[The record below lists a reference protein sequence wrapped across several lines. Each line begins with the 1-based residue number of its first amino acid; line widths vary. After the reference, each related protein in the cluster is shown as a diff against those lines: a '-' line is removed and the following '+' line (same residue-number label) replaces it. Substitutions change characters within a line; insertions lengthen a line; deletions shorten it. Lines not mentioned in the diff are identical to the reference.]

1 MFLKKHF
8 SKLEPKVKKLLAGVL
23 SVAMIAGAVLA
34 GISIKAGARSK
45 TQDVLNELL
54 GAAKPY
60 GLVAEEF
67 RNTNHNQTSFAVN
80 TLHITDQYLSSWH
93 DKSVGTTYVRD
104 FDASSSSYMRVDT
117 NAFNNLVL
125 GSDYDYDA
133 QENMYYIKDSNGVR
147 TGAVVDVRNCRDI
160 INVFYDRD
168 YMDVTGARQSV
179 GNTFEKYAQ
188 TSDDDAD
195 IVIKAD
201 DSKVIDLSGLENKQ
215 IVVVNMYA
223 RNYTDWQK
231 NEVSEFYSLN
241 DNFTIKNKANGQF
254 VIINMLGGNADTS
267 FYRFNVNGKG
277 TGGLTDVDI
286 SDTVILNAVNVKG
299 NIQIGELCGIVIAPY
314 ADVKLYNTCNG
325 RVIAKTFENVS
336 GQLHFVSDEQ
346 EEGTTSRETVSE
358 TSKSAESES
367 TEITKS
373 SENASTETVKP
384 TEKVTEASKSAESE
398 STEITKS
405 SENAS
410 TETVKPTEKVTEASK
425 SAESESTEITK
436 SSENASTETV
446 KPTEKVTEESKS
458 GIDVTETTK
467 SSENVS
473 TEVVKPTEKVTE
485 ASKSG
490 IDVTGTTK
498 TGIDATE
505 TTKSAES
512 ASTEAV
518 KPTEK
523 ESKTTGGMSET
534 KTGEK
539 ETKPSHTISGS
550 DYSGN
555 NVTTGQVAADEEQVT
570 RATKKGQVAADEDYV
585 SDGSNIK
592 KTSDNSAMDSD
603 STVKNGKKAEVGAD
617 EDLVQTGDNKHIGI
631 YIGILVAAVIVSGI
645 VIAVNRK
652 KSDK

>member
-54 GAAKPY
+54 GVAKPY

-286 SDTVILNAVNVKG
+286 SDTVILNAVSVKG

-373 SENASTETVKP
+373 SENASTEAVKP
-384 TEKVTEASKSAESE
+384 TEKVTEASKSGIDVTETTKSAESA
-398 STEITKS
+398 STEVVKPTEKVTEVSKSGTDVTETTKS

-425 SAESESTEITK
+425 SGT
-436 SSENASTETV
+436 
-446 KPTEKVTEESKS
+446 
-458 GIDVTETTK
+458 DVTETTK
-467 SSENVS
+467 SS
-473 TEVVKPTEKVTE
+473 
-485 ASKSG
+485 
-490 IDVTGTTK
+490 
-498 TGIDATE
+498 
-505 TTKSAES
+505 ES

-585 SDGSNIK
+585 ADGSNIK

>member
-286 SDTVILNAVNVKG
+286 SDTVILNAVSVKG

-373 SENASTETVKP
+373 SENASTEAVKP
-384 TEKVTEASKSAESE
+384 TEKVTEVSKSGTDV
-398 STEITKS
+398 TETTKS

-425 SAESESTEITK
+425 SGT
-436 SSENASTETV
+436 
-446 KPTEKVTEESKS
+446 
-458 GIDVTETTK
+458 DVTETTK
-467 SSENVS
+467 SSENAS
-473 TEVVKPTEKVTE
+473 TEAVKPTEKVTEASKSGTDVTETTKSAESASTEAVKPTEKVTE

-490 IDVTGTTK
+490 IDVT
-498 TGIDATE
+498 E

-512 ASTEAV
+512 ASTEVV

-585 SDGSNIK
+585 ADGSNIK

>member
-231 NEVSEFYSLN
+231 NEVAEFYSLN

-286 SDTVILNAVNVKG
+286 SDTVILNAVSVKG

-384 TEKVTEASKSAESE
+384 TEEVTE
-398 STEITKS
+398 
-405 SENAS
+405 
-410 TETVKPTEKVTEASK
+410 V
-425 SAESESTEITK
+425 
-436 SSENASTETV
+436 
-446 KPTEKVTEESKS
+446 SKS
-458 GIDVTETTK
+458 GTDVTETTK
-467 SSENVS
+467 SSENAS
-473 TEVVKPTEKVTE
+473 TEAVKPTEKVTE

-490 IDVTGTTK
+490 IDVTETTK
-498 TGIDATE
+498 SAESASTEAVKPTEKVTEASKSGIDVTETTKSAESASTEAVKPTEKVTEASKSGIDVTE

-585 SDGSNIK
+585 ADGSNIK

>member
-231 NEVSEFYSLN
+231 NEVAEFYSLN

-286 SDTVILNAVNVKG
+286 SDTVILNAVSVKG

-384 TEKVTEASKSAESE
+384 TEKVTE
-398 STEITKS
+398 
-405 SENAS
+405 
-410 TETVKPTEKVTEASK
+410 
-425 SAESESTEITK
+425 
-436 SSENASTETV
+436 
-446 KPTEKVTEESKS
+446 ESKS

-498 TGIDATE
+498 TGIYATE

>member
-384 TEKVTEASKSAESE
+384 TEKVTEESKSGTDVTETTKSAESV
-398 STEITKS
+398 STE
-405 SENAS
+405 A
-410 TETVKPTEKVTEASK
+410 VKPSEKVTEASK
-425 SAESESTEITK
+425 SGTDVTETTKPAEG
-436 SSENASTETV
+436 ASTEAV
-446 KPTEKVTEESKS
+446 KPTERVTEASKS

-467 SSENVS
+467 SAEGAS
-473 TEVVKPTEKVTE
+473 TEAVKPTERVTE

-490 IDVTGTTK
+490 IDV
-498 TGIDATE
+498 TE

-534 KTGEK
+534 KTGAK

-585 SDGSNIK
+585 ADGSNIK

>member
-299 NIQIGELCGIVIAPY
+299 NIKIGELCGIVIAPY
-314 ADVKLYNTCNG
+314 VDVKLYNTCNG

-373 SENASTETVKP
+373 SG
-384 TEKVTEASKSAESE
+384 
-398 STEITKS
+398 
-405 SENAS
+405 
-410 TETVKPTEKVTEASK
+410 
-425 SAESESTEITK
+425 
-436 SSENASTETV
+436 NASTETV

-458 GIDVTETTK
+458 GTDVTETTK
-467 SSENVS
+467 SAESVS
-473 TEVVKPTEKVTE
+473 TEAVKPSEKVTE

-490 IDVTGTTK
+490 IDVTETTK
-498 TGIDATE
+498 SAEGSSTEAVKPTERVTEASKSGIDVTETTKSAEGSSTEAVKPTERVTEASKSGIDVTE

-518 KPTEK
+518 KSTEK

-585 SDGSNIK
+585 ADGSNIK

-631 YIGILVAAVIVSGI
+631 YIGILVAAVIISGI

>member
-231 NEVSEFYSLN
+231 NEVAEFYSLN

-286 SDTVILNAVNVKG
+286 SDTVILNAVSVKG
-299 NIQIGELCGIVIAPY
+299 NIKIGELCGIVIAPY

-384 TEKVTEASKSAESE
+384 TEKVTEASKSGTDV
-398 STEITKS
+398 TEITKS

-498 TGIDATE
+498 TGIYATE

>member
-286 SDTVILNAVNVKG
+286 SDTVILNAVSVKG

-367 TEITKS
+367 TEIIKSSENASTEAVKPTEKVTEVSKSGTDVTETTKS

-384 TEKVTEASKSAESE
+384 TEKVTEASKSGTDV
-398 STEITKS
+398 TETTKS

-410 TETVKPTEKVTEASK
+410 TEAVKPTEKVTEASK
-425 SAESESTEITK
+425 S
-436 SSENASTETV
+436 
-446 KPTEKVTEESKS
+446 

-467 SSENVS
+467 SAESAS

-490 IDVTGTTK
+490 IDV
-498 TGIDATE
+498 TE

-585 SDGSNIK
+585 ADGSNIK

>member
-384 TEKVTEASKSAESE
+384 TEKVTE
-398 STEITKS
+398 
-405 SENAS
+405 
-410 TETVKPTEKVTEASK
+410 
-425 SAESESTEITK
+425 
-436 SSENASTETV
+436 
-446 KPTEKVTEESKS
+446 ESKS
-458 GIDVTETTK
+458 GTDVTETTK
-467 SSENVS
+467 SAEGAS
-473 TEVVKPTEKVTE
+473 TEVVKPTERVTE

-490 IDVTGTTK
+490 IDV
-498 TGIDATE
+498 TE

-539 ETKPSHTISGS
+539 ETKPSHTILGS

-585 SDGSNIK
+585 ADGSNIK

>member
-231 NEVSEFYSLN
+231 KEVSEFYSLN

-254 VIINMLGGNADTS
+254 VIINMIGGNADTS

-384 TEKVTEASKSAESE
+384 TEKVTEESKSGTDVTETTKSAESV
-398 STEITKS
+398 STE
-405 SENAS
+405 A
-410 TETVKPTEKVTEASK
+410 VKPSEKVTEASK
-425 SAESESTEITK
+425 
-436 SSENASTETV
+436 
-446 KPTEKVTEESKS
+446 P

-467 SSENVS
+467 SAEGAS
-473 TEVVKPTEKVTE
+473 TEAVKPTERVTE

-490 IDVTGTTK
+490 IDV
-498 TGIDATE
+498 TE

-585 SDGSNIK
+585 ADGSNIK

>member
-384 TEKVTEASKSAESE
+384 TEKVTE
-398 STEITKS
+398 
-405 SENAS
+405 
-410 TETVKPTEKVTEASK
+410 
-425 SAESESTEITK
+425 
-436 SSENASTETV
+436 
-446 KPTEKVTEESKS
+446 ESKS
-458 GIDVTETTK
+458 GTDVTETTK
-467 SSENVS
+467 SAEGAS
-473 TEVVKPTEKVTE
+473 TEAVKPTERVTE

-490 IDVTGTTK
+490 IDV
-498 TGIDATE
+498 TE

-534 KTGEK
+534 KTGAK

-585 SDGSNIK
+585 ADGSNIK

>member
-286 SDTVILNAVNVKG
+286 SDTVILNAVSVKG

-367 TEITKS
+367 TEIIKS
-373 SENASTETVKP
+373 SENASTEAVKP
-384 TEKVTEASKSAESE
+384 TEKVTEASKS
-398 STEITKS
+398 
-405 SENAS
+405 
-410 TETVKPTEKVTEASK
+410 
-425 SAESESTEITK
+425 
-436 SSENASTETV
+436 
-446 KPTEKVTEESKS
+446 

-467 SSENVS
+467 SAESAS

-490 IDVTGTTK
+490 IDV
-498 TGIDATE
+498 TE

-585 SDGSNIK
+585 ADGSNIK

>member
-54 GAAKPY
+54 GVAKPY

-286 SDTVILNAVNVKG
+286 SDTVILNAVSVKG

-384 TEKVTEASKSAESE
+384 TEEVTEVSKSGTDV
-398 STEITKS
+398 TETTKS

-410 TETVKPTEKVTEASK
+410 TEAVKPTEKVTEASK
-425 SAESESTEITK
+425 SGT
-436 SSENASTETV
+436 
-446 KPTEKVTEESKS
+446 
-458 GIDVTETTK
+458 DVTETTK
-467 SSENVS
+467 SAESAS
-473 TEVVKPTEKVTE
+473 TEAVKPTEKVTE

-490 IDVTGTTK
+490 IDV
-498 TGIDATE
+498 TE

-555 NVTTGQVAADEEQVT
+555 NVTTGQVAADEEQVI
-570 RATKKGQVAADEDYV
+570 RATKKGQVAADDDYV
-585 SDGSNIK
+585 ADGSNIK

>member
-241 DNFTIKNKANGQF
+241 DNFTIKNKANDQF

-286 SDTVILNAVNVKG
+286 SDTVILNAVSVKG

-373 SENASTETVKP
+373 SENASTEAVKP
-384 TEKVTEASKSAESE
+384 TEKVTEVSKSGTDV
-398 STEITKS
+398 TETTKS

-425 SAESESTEITK
+425 SGT
-436 SSENASTETV
+436 
-446 KPTEKVTEESKS
+446 
-458 GIDVTETTK
+458 DVTETTK
-467 SSENVS
+467 SSENAS

-490 IDVTGTTK
+490 IDV
-498 TGIDATE
+498 TE

-585 SDGSNIK
+585 ADGSNIK

>member
-54 GAAKPY
+54 GVAKPY

-286 SDTVILNAVNVKG
+286 SDTVILNAVSVKG

-384 TEKVTEASKSAESE
+384 TEEVTE
-398 STEITKS
+398 
-405 SENAS
+405 
-410 TETVKPTEKVTEASK
+410 V
-425 SAESESTEITK
+425 
-436 SSENASTETV
+436 
-446 KPTEKVTEESKS
+446 SKS
-458 GIDVTETTK
+458 GTDVTETTK
-467 SSENVS
+467 SSENAS
-473 TEVVKPTEKVTE
+473 TEAVKPTEKVTE

-490 IDVTGTTK
+490 IDVTETTK
-498 TGIDATE
+498 SAESASTEAVKPTEKVTEASKSGIDVTE

-585 SDGSNIK
+585 ADGSNIK

>member
-254 VIINMLGGNADTS
+254 VIINMIGGNADTS

-384 TEKVTEASKSAESE
+384 TEKVTE
-398 STEITKS
+398 
-405 SENAS
+405 
-410 TETVKPTEKVTEASK
+410 
-425 SAESESTEITK
+425 
-436 SSENASTETV
+436 
-446 KPTEKVTEESKS
+446 ESKS
-458 GIDVTETTK
+458 GTDVTETTK
-467 SSENVS
+467 SAESVS
-473 TEVVKPTEKVTE
+473 TEAVKPTERVTE

-490 IDVTGTTK
+490 IDV
-498 TGIDATE
+498 TE

-585 SDGSNIK
+585 ADGSNIK

>member
-231 NEVSEFYSLN
+231 NEVAEFYSLN

-286 SDTVILNAVNVKG
+286 SDTVILNAVSVKG

-384 TEKVTEASKSAESE
+384 TEKVTE
-398 STEITKS
+398 
-405 SENAS
+405 
-410 TETVKPTEKVTEASK
+410 
-425 SAESESTEITK
+425 
-436 SSENASTETV
+436 
-446 KPTEKVTEESKS
+446 ESKS

-490 IDVTGTTK
+490 IDV
-498 TGIDATE
+498 TE

-570 RATKKGQVAADEDYV
+570 RATKKGQIAADEDYV

>member
-54 GAAKPY
+54 GVAKPY

-286 SDTVILNAVNVKG
+286 SDTVILNAVSVKG

-373 SENASTETVKP
+373 SENASTEAVKP
-384 TEKVTEASKSAESE
+384 TEKVTEVSKSGTDV
-398 STEITKS
+398 TETTKS

-425 SAESESTEITK
+425 SGTDVTETTK
-436 SSENASTETV
+436 SSESASTEAV
-446 KPTEKVTEESKS
+446 KPTEKVTEASKS

-467 SSENVS
+467 SAESAS

-490 IDVTGTTK
+490 IDV
-498 TGIDATE
+498 TE

-585 SDGSNIK
+585 ADGSNIK

>member
-8 SKLEPKVKKLLAGVL
+8 RKLEPKVKKLLAGVL

-286 SDTVILNAVNVKG
+286 SDTVILNAVSVKG

-373 SENASTETVKP
+373 SENASTEAVKP
-384 TEKVTEASKSAESE
+384 TEKVTEASKSG
-398 STEITKS
+398 T
-405 SENAS
+405 
-410 TETVKPTEKVTEASK
+410 
-425 SAESESTEITK
+425 
-436 SSENASTETV
+436 
-446 KPTEKVTEESKS
+446 
-458 GIDVTETTK
+458 DVTETTK
-467 SSENVS
+467 SAESAS
-473 TEVVKPTEKVTE
+473 TEAVKPTEKVTE

-490 IDVTGTTK
+490 IDV
-498 TGIDATE
+498 TE

-585 SDGSNIK
+585 ADGSNIK

>member
-23 SVAMIAGAVLA
+23 SVAMIAGAALA

-384 TEKVTEASKSAESE
+384 TEKVTE
-398 STEITKS
+398 
-405 SENAS
+405 
-410 TETVKPTEKVTEASK
+410 
-425 SAESESTEITK
+425 
-436 SSENASTETV
+436 
-446 KPTEKVTEESKS
+446 ESKS
-458 GIDVTETTK
+458 GTDVTETTK
-467 SSENVS
+467 SAESVS
-473 TEVVKPTEKVTE
+473 TEAVKPSEKVTE

-490 IDVTGTTK
+490 IDVTETTK
-498 TGIDATE
+498 PAEGASTEAVKPTERVTEASKSGIDVTETTKSAEGASTEAVKPTERVTEASKSGIDVTE

-534 KTGEK
+534 KTGAK

-585 SDGSNIK
+585 ADGSNIK

>member
-286 SDTVILNAVNVKG
+286 SDTVILNAVSVKG

-384 TEKVTEASKSAESE
+384 TEKVTEASKSG
-398 STEITKS
+398 T
-405 SENAS
+405 
-410 TETVKPTEKVTEASK
+410 
-425 SAESESTEITK
+425 
-436 SSENASTETV
+436 
-446 KPTEKVTEESKS
+446 
-458 GIDVTETTK
+458 DVTETTK
-467 SSENVS
+467 SSENAS
-473 TEVVKPTEKVTE
+473 TEAVKPTEKVTE

-490 IDVTGTTK
+490 IDV
-498 TGIDATE
+498 TE

-585 SDGSNIK
+585 ADGSNIK

>member
-384 TEKVTEASKSAESE
+384 TEKVTE
-398 STEITKS
+398 
-405 SENAS
+405 
-410 TETVKPTEKVTEASK
+410 
-425 SAESESTEITK
+425 
-436 SSENASTETV
+436 
-446 KPTEKVTEESKS
+446 ESKS
-458 GIDVTETTK
+458 GTDVTETTK
-467 SSENVS
+467 SAESVS
-473 TEVVKPTEKVTE
+473 TEAVKPSEKVTE

-490 IDVTGTTK
+490 IDVTETTK
-498 TGIDATE
+498 PAEGASTEAVKPTERVTEASKSGIDVTETTKSAEGASTEAVKPTERVTEASKSGIDVTE

-534 KTGEK
+534 KTGAK

-585 SDGSNIK
+585 ADGSNIK

>member
-286 SDTVILNAVNVKG
+286 SDTVILNAVSVKG

-373 SENASTETVKP
+373 SENASTEAVKP
-384 TEKVTEASKSAESE
+384 TEKVTEVSKSGTDV
-398 STEITKS
+398 TETTKS

-425 SAESESTEITK
+425 SGT
-436 SSENASTETV
+436 
-446 KPTEKVTEESKS
+446 
-458 GIDVTETTK
+458 DVTETTK
-467 SSENVS
+467 SSENAS
-473 TEVVKPTEKVTE
+473 TEAVKPTEKVTE

-490 IDVTGTTK
+490 IDV
-498 TGIDATE
+498 TE

-585 SDGSNIK
+585 ADGSNIK

>member
-286 SDTVILNAVNVKG
+286 SDTVILNAVSVKG

-373 SENASTETVKP
+373 SENASTEAVKP
-384 TEKVTEASKSAESE
+384 TENVTEVSKSGTDV
-398 STEITKS
+398 TETTKS

-425 SAESESTEITK
+425 SGTDVTETTK
-436 SSENASTETV
+436 SSESASTEAV
-446 KPTEKVTEESKS
+446 KPTEKVTEASKS

-467 SSENVS
+467 SAESAS

-490 IDVTGTTK
+490 IDV
-498 TGIDATE
+498 TE

-585 SDGSNIK
+585 ADGSNIK

>member
-384 TEKVTEASKSAESE
+384 TEKVTEESKSGTDVTETTKSAESV
-398 STEITKS
+398 STE
-405 SENAS
+405 A
-410 TETVKPTEKVTEASK
+410 VKPSEKVTEASK
-425 SAESESTEITK
+425 SGT
-436 SSENASTETV
+436 
-446 KPTEKVTEESKS
+446 
-458 GIDVTETTK
+458 DVTETTK
-467 SSENVS
+467 PAEGAS
-473 TEVVKPTEKVTE
+473 TEAVKPTERVTE

-490 IDVTGTTK
+490 IDV
-498 TGIDATE
+498 TE

-534 KTGEK
+534 KTGAK

-585 SDGSNIK
+585 ADGSNIK

>member
-1 MFLKKHF
+1 MFLKKYF

-23 SVAMIAGAVLA
+23 SVAMIVGAVLA

-201 DSKVIDLSGLENKQ
+201 DSRVIDLLGLENKQ

-231 NEVSEFYSLN
+231 NEVSEFYSIN

-277 TGGLTDVDI
+277 TGGLTVL
-286 SDTVILNAVNVKG
+286 S
-299 NIQIGELCGIVIAPY
+299 
-314 ADVKLYNTCNG
+314 
-325 RVIAKTFENVS
+325 
-336 GQLHFVSDEQ
+336 
-346 EEGTTSRETVSE
+346 
-358 TSKSAESES
+358 
-367 TEITKS
+367 
-373 SENASTETVKP
+373 
-384 TEKVTEASKSAESE
+384 
-398 STEITKS
+398 
-405 SENAS
+405 
-410 TETVKPTEKVTEASK
+410 
-425 SAESESTEITK
+425 
-436 SSENASTETV
+436 
-446 KPTEKVTEESKS
+446 
-458 GIDVTETTK
+458 
-467 SSENVS
+467 
-473 TEVVKPTEKVTE
+473 
-485 ASKSG
+485 
-490 IDVTGTTK
+490 
-498 TGIDATE
+498 
-505 TTKSAES
+505 
-512 ASTEAV
+512 
-518 KPTEK
+518 
-523 ESKTTGGMSET
+523 
-534 KTGEK
+534 
-539 ETKPSHTISGS
+539 
-550 DYSGN
+550 
-555 NVTTGQVAADEEQVT
+555 
-570 RATKKGQVAADEDYV
+570 
-585 SDGSNIK
+585 
-592 KTSDNSAMDSD
+592 
-603 STVKNGKKAEVGAD
+603 
-617 EDLVQTGDNKHIGI
+617 
-631 YIGILVAAVIVSGI
+631 
-645 VIAVNRK
+645 
-652 KSDK
+652 

>member
-188 TSDDDAD
+188 TSDDEAD

-299 NIQIGELCGIVIAPY
+299 NIKIGELCGIVIAPY

-373 SENASTETVKP
+373 SG
-384 TEKVTEASKSAESE
+384 
-398 STEITKS
+398 
-405 SENAS
+405 
-410 TETVKPTEKVTEASK
+410 
-425 SAESESTEITK
+425 
-436 SSENASTETV
+436 NASTETV

-458 GIDVTETTK
+458 GTDVTETTK
-467 SSENVS
+467 SAESVS
-473 TEVVKPTEKVTE
+473 TEAVKPSEKVTE

-490 IDVTGTTK
+490 IDVTETTK
-498 TGIDATE
+498 SAEGSSTEAVKPTERVTEASKSGIDVTETTKSAEGSSTEAVKPIERVTEASKSGIDVTE

-518 KPTEK
+518 KSTEK

-585 SDGSNIK
+585 ADGSNIK

-631 YIGILVAAVIVSGI
+631 YIGILVAAVIISGI

>member
-188 TSDDDAD
+188 TSDDDVD

-286 SDTVILNAVNVKG
+286 SDTVILNAVSVKG

-373 SENASTETVKP
+373 SENASTEAVKP
-384 TEKVTEASKSAESE
+384 TEKVTEVSKSGTDV
-398 STEITKS
+398 TETTKS

-425 SAESESTEITK
+425 SGT
-436 SSENASTETV
+436 
-446 KPTEKVTEESKS
+446 
-458 GIDVTETTK
+458 DVTETTK
-467 SSENVS
+467 SSENAS
-473 TEVVKPTEKVTE
+473 TEAVKPTEKVTE

-490 IDVTGTTK
+490 IDV
-498 TGIDATE
+498 TE

-585 SDGSNIK
+585 ADGSNIK

>member
-286 SDTVILNAVNVKG
+286 SDTVILNAVNVKE

-373 SENASTETVKP
+373 SENASTEAVKP
-384 TEKVTEASKSAESE
+384 TEKVTEASKPGTDVTETTKSAEG
-398 STEITKS
+398 
-405 SENAS
+405 AS
-410 TETVKPTEKVTEASK
+410 TEAVKPTERVTEAS
-425 SAESESTEITK
+425 E
-436 SSENASTETV
+436 
-446 KPTEKVTEESKS
+446 S

-467 SSENVS
+467 SAEGAS
-473 TEVVKPTEKVTE
+473 TEAVKPTERVTE

-490 IDVTGTTK
+490 IDV
-498 TGIDATE
+498 TE

-570 RATKKGQVAADEDYV
+570 RATKKEQVAADEDYV
-585 SDGSNIK
+585 ADGSNIK

>member
-54 GAAKPY
+54 GVAKPY

-384 TEKVTEASKSAESE
+384 TEKVTE
-398 STEITKS
+398 
-405 SENAS
+405 
-410 TETVKPTEKVTEASK
+410 
-425 SAESESTEITK
+425 
-436 SSENASTETV
+436 
-446 KPTEKVTEESKS
+446 ESKS
-458 GIDVTETTK
+458 GTDVTETTK
-467 SSENVS
+467 SAESVS
-473 TEVVKPTEKVTE
+473 TEAVKPSEKVTE

-490 IDVTGTTK
+490 IDVTETTK
-498 TGIDATE
+498 PAEGASTEAVKPTERVTEASKSGIDVTE

-534 KTGEK
+534 KTGAK

-585 SDGSNIK
+585 ADGSNIK

>member
-168 YMDVTGARQSV
+168 YMDVTGARQRV

-384 TEKVTEASKSAESE
+384 TEKVTEESKSGTDVTETTKSAESV
-398 STEITKS
+398 STE
-405 SENAS
+405 A
-410 TETVKPTEKVTEASK
+410 VKPSEKVTEASK
-425 SAESESTEITK
+425 
-436 SSENASTETV
+436 
-446 KPTEKVTEESKS
+446 P

-467 SSENVS
+467 SAEGAS
-473 TEVVKPTEKVTE
+473 TEAVKPTERVTE
-485 ASKSG
+485 ASKSE
-490 IDVTGTTK
+490 IDV
-498 TGIDATE
+498 TE

-518 KPTEK
+518 KLTEK

-585 SDGSNIK
+585 ADGSNIK

>member
-286 SDTVILNAVNVKG
+286 SDTVILNAVSVKG

-384 TEKVTEASKSAESE
+384 TEEVTEVSKSG
-398 STEITKS
+398 TDV
-405 SENAS
+405 
-410 TETVKPTEKVTEASK
+410 TET
-425 SAESESTEITK
+425 TK

-498 TGIDATE
+498 TGIYATE

>member
-299 NIQIGELCGIVIAPY
+299 NIKIGELCGIVIAPY
-314 ADVKLYNTCNG
+314 VDVKLYNTCNG

-373 SENASTETVKP
+373 SG
-384 TEKVTEASKSAESE
+384 
-398 STEITKS
+398 
-405 SENAS
+405 
-410 TETVKPTEKVTEASK
+410 
-425 SAESESTEITK
+425 
-436 SSENASTETV
+436 NASTETV

-458 GIDVTETTK
+458 GTDVTETTK
-467 SSENVS
+467 SAESVS
-473 TEVVKPTEKVTE
+473 TEAVKPSEKVTE

-490 IDVTGTTK
+490 IDVTETTK
-498 TGIDATE
+498 SAEGSSTEAVKPTERVTEASKSGIDVTE

-518 KPTEK
+518 KSTEK

-585 SDGSNIK
+585 ADGSNIK

-631 YIGILVAAVIVSGI
+631 YIGILVAAVIISGI

>member
-231 NEVSEFYSLN
+231 NEVSEFYLLN

-373 SENASTETVKP
+373 SENASTEAVKP
-384 TEKVTEASKSAESE
+384 TEKVTEASKPGTDVTETTKSAEG
-398 STEITKS
+398 
-405 SENAS
+405 AS
-410 TETVKPTEKVTEASK
+410 TEAVKPTERVTEA
-425 SAESESTEITK
+425 
-436 SSENASTETV
+436 
-446 KPTEKVTEESKS
+446 SKS

-467 SSENVS
+467 S
-473 TEVVKPTEKVTE
+473 
-485 ASKSG
+485 
-490 IDVTGTTK
+490 
-498 TGIDATE
+498 
-505 TTKSAES
+505 
-512 ASTEAV
+512 TEAV

-523 ESKTTGGMSET
+523 ESKATGGMSET

-585 SDGSNIK
+585 ADGSNIK

>member
-299 NIQIGELCGIVIAPY
+299 NIKIGELCGIVIAPY

-373 SENASTETVKP
+373 SG
-384 TEKVTEASKSAESE
+384 
-398 STEITKS
+398 
-405 SENAS
+405 
-410 TETVKPTEKVTEASK
+410 
-425 SAESESTEITK
+425 
-436 SSENASTETV
+436 NASTETV

-458 GIDVTETTK
+458 GTDVTETTK
-467 SSENVS
+467 SAESVS
-473 TEVVKPTEKVTE
+473 TEAVKPSEKVTE

-490 IDVTGTTK
+490 IDVTETTK
-498 TGIDATE
+498 SAEGSSTEAVKPTERVTEASKSGIDVTE

-534 KTGEK
+534 KTGAK

-585 SDGSNIK
+585 ADGSNIK

>member
-286 SDTVILNAVNVKG
+286 SDTVILNAVSVKG

-384 TEKVTEASKSAESE
+384 TEKVTEASKSGTDV
-398 STEITKS
+398 TETTKS
-405 SENAS
+405 SESAS
-410 TETVKPTEKVTEASK
+410 TEAVKPTEKVTEASK
-425 SAESESTEITK
+425 SGIDV
-436 SSENASTETV
+436 TET
-446 KPTEKVTEESKS
+446 TKS

-467 SSENVS
+467 SAESAS

-490 IDVTGTTK
+490 IDV
-498 TGIDATE
+498 TE

-585 SDGSNIK
+585 ADGSNIK

>member
-45 TQDVLNELL
+45 RQDVLNELL
-54 GAAKPY
+54 GVAKPY

-286 SDTVILNAVNVKG
+286 SDTVILNAVSVKG

-384 TEKVTEASKSAESE
+384 TEEVTEVSKSGTDV
-398 STEITKS
+398 TETTKS

-410 TETVKPTEKVTEASK
+410 TEAVKPTEKVTEASK
-425 SAESESTEITK
+425 SGT
-436 SSENASTETV
+436 
-446 KPTEKVTEESKS
+446 
-458 GIDVTETTK
+458 DVTETTK
-467 SSENVS
+467 SAESAS
-473 TEVVKPTEKVTE
+473 TEAVKPTEKVTE

-490 IDVTGTTK
+490 IDVT
-498 TGIDATE
+498 E

-512 ASTEAV
+512 ASTEVV

-585 SDGSNIK
+585 ADGSNIK

>member
-254 VIINMLGGNADTS
+254 VIINMIGGNADTS

-384 TEKVTEASKSAESE
+384 TEKVTEESKSGTDVTETTKSAESV
-398 STEITKS
+398 STE
-405 SENAS
+405 A
-410 TETVKPTEKVTEASK
+410 VKPSEKVTEASK
-425 SAESESTEITK
+425 
-436 SSENASTETV
+436 
-446 KPTEKVTEESKS
+446 P

-467 SSENVS
+467 S
-473 TEVVKPTEKVTE
+473 
-485 ASKSG
+485 
-490 IDVTGTTK
+490 
-498 TGIDATE
+498 
-505 TTKSAES
+505 AEG

-585 SDGSNIK
+585 ADGSNIK

>member
-384 TEKVTEASKSAESE
+384 TEKVTEESKSGTDVTETTKSAESV
-398 STEITKS
+398 STE
-405 SENAS
+405 A
-410 TETVKPTEKVTEASK
+410 VKPTERVTEA
-425 SAESESTEITK
+425 
-436 SSENASTETV
+436 
-446 KPTEKVTEESKS
+446 SKS

-467 SSENVS
+467 SAEGAS
-473 TEVVKPTEKVTE
+473 TEVVKPTERVTE

-490 IDVTGTTK
+490 IDV
-498 TGIDATE
+498 TE

-585 SDGSNIK
+585 ADGSNIK

>member
-277 TGGLTDVDI
+277 TGGLSDVDI

-384 TEKVTEASKSAESE
+384 TEKVTE
-398 STEITKS
+398 
-405 SENAS
+405 
-410 TETVKPTEKVTEASK
+410 
-425 SAESESTEITK
+425 
-436 SSENASTETV
+436 
-446 KPTEKVTEESKS
+446 ESKS
-458 GIDVTETTK
+458 GTDVTETTK
-467 SSENVS
+467 SAESVS
-473 TEVVKPTEKVTE
+473 TEAVKPSEKVTE

-490 IDVTGTTK
+490 IDVTETTK
-498 TGIDATE
+498 SAEGSSTEAVKPIERVTEASKSGIDVTETTKSAEGSSTEAVKPIERVTEASKSGIDVTE

-585 SDGSNIK
+585 ADGSNIK

-645 VIAVNRK
+645 VIAVNKK